1 MLSLLPAPPQE
12 HRATRPCR
20 LQTAAAPQGAA
31 VGPWATGREGQA
43 ASAAKRRLQG
53 VQRDTLVRSI
63 EGVQRAGRLLVSLR
77 KILRIITPRKR
88 RRRITRQLTFTHMR
102 VVYYFIYA
110 YRCPP
115 GKHQVARA
123 KAIVRK
129 PLASRPTRNMP
140 TDRFHPEA
148 AAPPR
153 PQSRKPRNGTRP
165 AQARAANSRRP
176 TSTNPTSAWVVVGTK
191 AGVGDLE

>member
-12 HRATRPCR
+12 HRATWPCR

-31 VGPWATGREGQA
+31 VDPWATGREGQA
-43 ASAAKRRLQG
+43 ASAAKDNCRCPRGNRGGANSGPRR
-53 VQRDTLVRSI
+53 RS
-63 EGVQRAGRLLVSLR
+63 
-77 KILRIITPRKR
+77 KR
-88 RRRITRQLTFTHMR
+88 RRRITRQLTFTHMT
-102 VVYYFIYA
+102 VVYA

-153 PQSRKPRNGTRP
+153 PQSCKPRNGTPP